1 MDITT
6 KNRVDLKSYFVKN
19 AIPTESNFADLID
32 AMLNLKEDGL
42 IRQAGDPLSIEAV
55 GDAASQKKVLN
66 FYGNFTDDNPSWV
79 LSLNPRSTPAD
90 PATAKPGFGI
100 NDGAGNNRL
109 FIEPGT
115 GNVGIGTNAPGQRFV
130 LEGVANA
137 ERHDGNGMTNPGTL
151 AIKSNAPQIDFIDT
165 DGGDWAIQAGGGRM
179 CFIREPWEFGLTLAG
194 DGKVGIGTTTPSDP
208 LHVMVAE
215 NLEGIRVSGTDP
227 NLGIGLLKGTG
238 DGATTT
244 TYNGALDS
252 WNGIAFRCR
261 MDSTVRHT
269 FDTRT
274 GGAYFAGN
282 VGIGAAEPGQK
293 LVLEGNHAVGK
304 HTGNRMTSGGALA
317 IKSNAPQIDFLDTD
331 ADQKQWSIHVS
342 DGRMYFIREPWDF
355 SGLVLGGGGKV
366 GIGTKTTEP
375 TIQLAIGDADTGLQ
389 QQGENELAIY
399 TSGGERVR
407 IDASGKVGIG
417 TNEPSHPFHVRA
429 DVTVGLFEST
439 GTQACLRVT
448 ANDGIDNR
456 VEFCNRG
463 GGRLAL
469 WTMVG
474 GDVLNI
480 TRSGNVGIGTTDP
493 TKAKLVVNGSAQST
507 LDGGFAY
514 FNRSSTNIG
523 SASISYQYS
532 IWASAAVA
540 ADQYHAFSDE
550 RIKNVIGV
558 SDARR
563 DLDTLAKLRI
573 TDFTHIDVIG
583 KGDRPH
589 KKLIAQQV
597 RSVYPDAV
605 SASADFIPDVYA
617 LAVSVEHD
625 GEGARATLALEK
637 AHGLIA
643 GDTVRLM
650 DDKEIHELEVIEVPD
665 ERRFTVAGKVAD
677 KVFVY
682 GKRVDDFLTLDYD
695 AIAMLNVSATQELAR
710 RFAEQS
716 ARLHRLEEE
725 VSALREGLS

>member
-6 KNRVDLKSYFVKN
+6 KNRTDLKSYFVKN

-32 AMLNLKEDGL
+32 GMLNQKEDGL
-42 IRQAGDPLSIEAV
+42 VKPSGDPLSIEAV

-66 FYGNFTDDNPSWV
+66 FYDNFADDNPAWV

-109 FIEPGT
+109 FIEPST

-130 LEGVANA
+130 LEGIANA

-215 NLEGIRVSGTDP
+215 NLEGIRVSGTDS

-304 HTGNRMTSGGALA
+304 HTGNRMTNGGALA

-331 ADQKQWSIHVS
+331 ADQKQWSIHVT

-407 IDASGKVGIG
+407 IDASGNVGIG
-417 TNEPSHPFHVRA
+417 TDEPSHPFHVRA
-429 DVTVGLFEST
+429 GDAVGLLEST
-439 GTQACLRVT
+439 GANAYLRIT
-448 ANDGIDNR
+448 ANDGFDNR

-469 WTMVG
+469 WTADG
-474 GDVLNI
+474 SDVLNI
-480 TRSGNVGIGTTDP
+480 TKSGLVGIGTTTP
-493 TKAKLVVNGSAQST
+493 TEAKLVVKGSAVYNMPSSFGY
-507 LDGGFAY
+507 LRKDGAGTYPSAQDNNLSIY
-514 FNRSSTNIG
+514 VDNRI
-523 SASISYQYS
+523 
-532 IWASAAVA
+532 A
-540 ADQYHAFSDE
+540 ADQFNGFSDE
-550 RIKNVIGV
+550 RAKNVIGV
-558 SDARR
+558 SDGVR
-563 DLDTLAKLRI
+563 DLETLAKLEI
-573 TDFTHIDVIG
+573 TDFTHIDTVG

-597 RSVYPDAV
+597 RLVYPDAV
-605 SASADFIPDVYA
+605 STSTDFIPDIYA
-617 LAVSVEHD
+617 LAVSIEHD
-625 GEGARATLALEK
+625 GEGVRATLALEK
-637 AHGLIA
+637 AHGLAI